1 MLSPHELRALEIDA
15 ELARL
20 HATHVEA
27 KSKMAALE
35 SQRAL
40 LQTQSQVVSAA
51 RTGGSFVGVLVLV
64 LAAALAGA
72 VLTDGSGHAARTAP
86 VTTAGAAQ

>member
-1 MLSPHELRALEIDA
+1 MLNANQIRALELDA
-15 ELARL
+15 EIAKA

-27 KSKMAALE
+27 KSKIAQLE

-40 LQTQSQVVSAA
+40 LQTQSQVVGAA
-51 RTGGSFVGVLVLV
+51 RSGLSFVTVLVIA

-72 VLTDGSGHAARTAP
+72 VLTSPPTRSHAA
-86 VTTAGAAQ
+86 AGAGQ

>member
-15 ELARL
+15 ELAKL

-27 KSKMAALE
+27 KSKIAQLE

-40 LQTQSQVVSAA
+40 LQTQSSIASTA
-51 RTGGSFVGVLVLV
+51 RSGLSFVGVLVLV

-72 VLTDGSGHAARTAP
+72 VLTGPEPTARTVPAP
-86 VTTAGAAQ
+86 RVGHP